1 MVDLTALLRL
11 LNETNGSDLHLVV
24 GAQPCIRVDGEL
36 RRVQGPVLL
45 PGDTSG
51 VAHVIMPPDRRERF
65 ENANEADFA
74 YSVPGIGRFRVNAYR
89 QRGSVTLI
97 LRRVRLGSA
106 SFAELNLPPTL
117 RTLAELPR
125 GLLLVT
131 GPTGSGKT
139 TTLAAMIDHINA
151 TKPVH
156 ILTVEDPIEV
166 LYRHQRAN
174 VTQREV
180 GVDTDSYVEAMR
192 SAMRQDPDASS

>member
-1 MVDLTALLRL
+1 MVDLTAMLQL

-51 VAHVIMPPDRRERF
+51 VAHVIMPADRRERF
-65 ENANEADFA
+65 ESAHEADFT

-106 SFAELNLPPTL
+106 SFAELNLPPAL

-156 ILTVEDPIEV
+156 FPRWRTPSRCCTAISGRTSPSARWASTPIPMSKRCV
-166 LYRHQRAN
+166 RPCAR
-174 VTQREV
+174 TP
-180 GVDTDSYVEAMR
+180 T
-192 SAMRQDPDASS
+192 SS